1 MWHHLLRGHLAQA
14 MMFGMTGLTD
24 NAEII
29 DSMSFIRNRKFMHAD
44 FMMHSKPFYRRKIN
58 ATPFT
63 FATGAF

>member
-1 MWHHLLRGHLAQA
+1 MV
-14 MMFGMTGLTD
+14 FGMTGLTD